1 MKYKKILFVI
11 DVMNHGGGAQKVLPI
26 LLNVLRD
33 FGISVSL
40 AVLKKTQNMAV
51 VENSIECELPN
62 LNMASSAKNG
72 GTNDINGT
80 GGANDANIE
89 SGIESDIKSNTN
101 IKSSIESDINIESS
115 ADSISDSIKTDLA
128 KIKNPIKIYY
138 ILPNEALTFSSN
150 IFPILGHLSD
160 ICEASKINLV
170 VSFMDFATSYFVSLA
185 ANCAN
190 LPYFICS
197 RAESSKMSE
206 IFSSPSTNI
215 ALYALALRGAKLV
228 VCNSLASCAD
238 MRENFGVKKSKLRL
252 LRNPLLD
259 FDKFKLKNNL
269 DSIKS
274 KSQIAQNSQ
283 ITAICVG
290 RLSKQKNYPTI
301 LKALAKMQNIRLLIC
316 GDGEERESL
325 ENLAKELKIT
335 QITPNLS
342 ETNFA
347 QYATNQSGA
356 DSMAAP
362 QNSQESAPQVAFLGN
377 VKEVSVF
384 LKKAQIFIHAASF
397 EGFPNAVLE
406 AAAHALPLVLS
417 DIAVHREIFKEGKN
431 AVFFDTFN
439 EESLCAAFEALRANL
454 ALQKLQSKQNLKIAQ
469 KHDLAHFK
477 KAAKKI
483 FL

>member
-62 LNMASSAKNG
+62 LDAITSSAKNS
-72 GTNDINGT
+72 
-80 GGANDANIE
+80 GASGINIE
-89 SGIESDIKSNTN
+89 SGIESGLK
-101 IKSSIESDINIESS
+101 SS
-115 ADSISDSIKTDLA
+115 ADSM

-138 ILPNEALTFSSN
+138 ILPNESLTFSSN

-197 RAESSKMSE
+197 RAEPSKMSE
-206 IFSSPSTNI
+206 IFSSPRTNI
-215 ALYALALRGAKLV
+215 ALYALALRSAELV
-228 VCNSLASCAD
+228 VCNSLAICSD

-301 LKALAKMQNIRLLIC
+301 FKAIAKMQNIRLLIC
-316 GDGEERESL
+316 GDGEERDSL

-335 QITPNLS
+335 QITPNLI

-347 QYATNQSGA
+347 QNEQ
-356 DSMAAP
+356 DSIAA
-362 QNSQESAPQVAFLGN
+362 SAPQVAFLGN
-377 VKEVSVF
+377 VKDVSTF

-417 DIAVHREIFKEGKN
+417 DIAVHRELFKDGKN
-431 AVFFDTFN
+431 AVFFDTFS
-439 EESLCAAFEALRANL
+439 EDGLCAAFEALRANL
-454 ALQKLQSKQNLKIAQ
+454 ALQKLQSKQNLKIAK